1 MTFSQWVNK
10 NKNKLSKISSNTI
23 SKWCKGIDLP
33 DWKERNKI
41 LWDNYCS
48 NDIKDPDGFI
58 FTANKAGVNTKFNI
72 NNKMQYYWSDTWKKV
87 MTRKIKSV
95 GGKCEICGSTDDLTC
110 HHLVYD
116 ENWGGREKNSDLLCV
131 CKRCHMGVCHKD
143 KPECQAQYKELMSP
157 IRELIINVKAD
168 GTPSIYVFTDCKDE
182 LIKAYMINM
191 YKKAKIIKYIKN
203 CRLYKT
209 QLEGEPNKSNDRWFA
224 IGIDKNNNVVVL
236 HQCNSKKEAQKY
248 KKAGLKSFT
257 IFKPSKTI
265 DSEKLHQIYH
275 PKK

>member
-10 NKNKLSKISSNTI
+10 NKNKLSKISNNTI
-23 SKWCKGIDLP
+23 NKWCNGIDLP

-58 FTANKAGVNTKFNI
+58 FKGNTARKGTRFNI
-72 NNKMQYYWSDTWKKV
+72 NNKMQYYWSDTWKKI
-87 MTRKIKSV
+87 MDKKIKMA

-110 HHLVYD
+110 HHLSYD
-116 ENWGGREKNSDLLCV
+116 RWGGNEDLKNDLICV

-143 KPECQAQYKELMSP
+143 KPECQIQYRELMSP
-157 IRELIINVKAD
+157 ARELIINVKAD

-191 YKKAKIIKYIKN
+191 YKKAKVLKYIKN
-203 CRLYKT
+203 CKLYKT
-209 QLEGEPNKSNDRWFA
+209 QLEGEPNKANDRWFA

-248 KKAGLKSFT
+248 KKSGLKSFT
-257 IFKPSKTI
+257 VIKPSKTI
-265 DSEKLHQIYH
+265 DSEKLQQIYH